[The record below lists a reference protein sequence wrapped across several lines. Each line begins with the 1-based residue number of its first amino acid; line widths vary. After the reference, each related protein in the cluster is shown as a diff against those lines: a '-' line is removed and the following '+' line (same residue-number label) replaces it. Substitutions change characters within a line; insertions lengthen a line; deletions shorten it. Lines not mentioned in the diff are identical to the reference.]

1 MPPSPTTPPSHLE
14 GEGVGLPRSRV
25 ISKAG
30 EDDLLFDPVGIP
42 SVSTE
47 LDIPG
52 IHSVLVFGLE

>member
-1 MPPSPTTPPSHLE
+1 MTW
-14 GEGVGLPRSRV
+14 
-25 ISKAG
+25 
-30 EDDLLFDPVGIP
+30 LFDPVGIP